1 MSTQAAA
8 IGSLVA
14 RLRKETLGPMVLAAL
29 GLLVA
34 SSGEVN
40 VWKGIEYGRPPARW
54 APAEL

>member
-1 MSTQAAA
+1 MHRLA
-8 IGSLVA
+8 VA
-14 RLRKETLGPMVLAAL
+14 TGGPMVLAAL